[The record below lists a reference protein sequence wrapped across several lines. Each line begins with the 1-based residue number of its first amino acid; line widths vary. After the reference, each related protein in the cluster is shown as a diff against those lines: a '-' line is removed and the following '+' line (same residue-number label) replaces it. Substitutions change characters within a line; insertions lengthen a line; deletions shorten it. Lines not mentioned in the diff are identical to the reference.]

1 MYDSKPSFSSKTAPF
16 HLMKIEKEINPDF
29 HFLPLFLGF
38 PIDSHIQLK
47 NGSQIEIKNGHTV
60 KAVPL

>member
-1 MYDSKPSFSSKTAPF
+1 MIQNLHSVKRQLFNENRKKRLIQTF
-16 HLMKIEKEINPDF
+16 T
-29 HFLPLFLGF
+29 FLPLFLGF

>member
-1 MYDSKPSFSSKTAPF
+1 
-16 HLMKIEKEINPDF
+16 MKIEKKRLIQTF
-29 HFLPLFLGF
+29 TFLPLFLGF